1 MTDISIRKT
10 GRAGRVTLSRPEA
23 LNALTHDMCLAID
36 AALREWAADTDV
48 AMLIIDAEGEK
59 AFCAGGDI
67 AEMYASGLRGDY
79 EYGRRFWRDEYRM
92 NARLFQFPKPVAS
105 FMQGFT
111 MGGGVGVSCHGSH
124 RIVAESSRIAM
135 PECGIGLV
143 PDVGGSLLLAQAPG
157 RLGEYLGLTGA
168 RMGPG
173 DAIHAGFADCYIPE
187 ADWPALIEVLE
198 RTGEWTMI
206 DRSCVTP
213 PESRLAALQPEIDAT
228 FGGETLLDVVN
239 ALDHHDSAF
248 ATETLKML
256 ERNCPLSMGA
266 TLEMVH
272 RLRGPGG
279 DIRRALETEYRFS
292 ARAMEH
298 GDFLEGIRAAII
310 DKDKSPKWSDDLR
323 GLKPPRVTQML
334 QPLGKDGLTFGED
347 AK

>member
-1 MTDISIRKT
+1 MDVLGGVAPLGHGHHRQVFTR
-10 GRAGRVTLSRPEA
+10 RAIAAGPDTR
-23 LNALTHDMCLAID
+23 D
-36 AALREWAADTDV
+36 AA
-48 AMLIIDAEGEK
+48 
-59 AFCAGGDI
+59 
-67 AEMYASGLRGDY
+67 
-79 EYGRRFWRDEYRM
+79 
-92 NARLFQFPKPVAS
+92 
-105 FMQGFT
+105 
-111 MGGGVGVSCHGSH
+111 
-124 RIVAESSRIAM
+124 
-135 PECGIGLV
+135 
-143 PDVGGSLLLAQAPG
+143 APG
-157 RLGEYLGLTGA
+157 TSH
-168 RMGPG
+168 G
-173 DAIHAGFADCYIPE
+173 D
-187 ADWPALIEVLE
+187 
-198 RTGEWTMI
+198 
-206 DRSCVTP
+206 
-213 PESRLAALQPEIDAT
+213 LAALQPEIDAT